1 MGLMLTTVMPKR
13 LRTLSCSSVFPIIET
28 GGRLDE
34 GEPVIEL
41 KPVDHS
47 SGHLM
52 GNPHAHITLG
62 EHHLGGTDPFEDAG
76 VRFGEGLGPDRRDL
90 QVDERSGGQDGCLD
104 VGADGNHRGAHI
116 LGADLAQGLQA
127 GGVGL
132 EDVAECAGVVGDE
145 VGVEVDPMTS

>member
-1 MGLMLTTVMPKR
+1 
-13 LRTLSCSSVFPIIET
+13 
-28 GGRLDE
+28 
-34 GEPVIEL
+34 
-41 KPVDHS
+41 
-47 SGHLM
+47 M

-145 VGVEVDPMTS
+145 VGVEVDPHDVVTHLLQRDGERRAEAAETDHQHGVGVAQWAEECLVFSQ